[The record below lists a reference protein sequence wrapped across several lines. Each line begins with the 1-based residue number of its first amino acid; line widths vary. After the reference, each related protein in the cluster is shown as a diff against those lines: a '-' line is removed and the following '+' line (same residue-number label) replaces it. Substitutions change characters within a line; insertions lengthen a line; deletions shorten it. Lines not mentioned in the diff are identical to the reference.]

1 MDRHEVAMLVPSK
14 KTVETIDISSSF
26 EGDGAAA
33 RVQVKHEETDDAAA
47 KDCAAEREED
57 DAPTDVQLTRR
68 GKIYY
73 GLWSILII

>member
-14 KTVETIDISSSF
+14 KTVETIDISSSS

-33 RVQVKHEETDDAAA
+33 RVQVKHEEADDAAA

-57 DAPTDVQLTRR
+57 DAPADVQLTHR

-73 GLWSILII
+73 GAY

>member
-14 KTVETIDISSSF
+14 KTVETIDISSSS

-33 RVQVKHEETDDAAA
+33 RVQVKHEEADDAAA
-47 KDCAAEREED
+47 KVCAAEREED
-57 DAPTDVQLTRR
+57 DAPADVQLTRR

-73 GLWSILII
+73 GAY